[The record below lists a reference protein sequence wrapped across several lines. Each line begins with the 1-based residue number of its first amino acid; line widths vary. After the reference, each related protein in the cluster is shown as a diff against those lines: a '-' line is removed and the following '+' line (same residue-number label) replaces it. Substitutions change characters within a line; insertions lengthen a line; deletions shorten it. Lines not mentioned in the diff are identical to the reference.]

1 VARWSSTI
9 LHPALHSWRE
19 ELPAT
24 FVRVSAYLCGIGLLS
39 IAAAELFQ
47 STPVIEPINP
57 AHRSE
62 WIAIERPL
70 AAFALDIPEA
80 AGVPASYVIR
90 RNVEGGGRKD
100 ILTMGEAQ
108 DAAPFLE
115 VEIYRPGRE
124 LGHFADTDDDLAAH
138 AAEAGAIAAQR
149 QDEPLQS
156 KFGTLSILAFDVTA
170 PALRHCLGFLRDFD
184 DPTAATPLLQLSGRF
199 CQGSGYVGRSTLA
212 CALDRLTLLAAASEP
227 KIGALFAH
235 AELNRH
241 FCGERDPIIAPTPKY
256 KLLWQALAT
265 RPEPRRIGR

>member
-1 VARWSSTI
+1 MTV

-24 FVRVSAYLCGIGLLS
+24 LVRVCAYLCGIGLLS
-39 IAAAELFQ
+39 IAAAEFFQ
-47 STPVIEPINP
+47 STPIIEPIKP

-80 AGVPASYVIR
+80 TGVPVSYVIR
-90 RNVEGGGRKD
+90 RHAEGGGRKD
-100 ILTMGEAQ
+100 TLSLGEPQSAT
-108 DAAPFLE
+108 PFLQ

-124 LGHFADTDDDLAAH
+124 ISRFAEVQDDLAAR
-138 AAEAGAIAAQR
+138 AAEAGLITAQH
-149 QDEPLQS
+149 QDDLLPS
-156 KFGTLSILAFDVTA
+156 KFGALSILAFDVTT
-170 PALRHCLGFLRDFD
+170 PSLRHCLGFLRNFD
-184 DPTAATPLLQLSGRF
+184 DPQLQLSGRF
-199 CQGSGYVGRSTLA
+199 CQGSGYVDRSTLA

-227 KIGALFAH
+227 KIGALFAR

-241 FCGERDPIIAPTPKY
+241 FCGEHDPIIAPTPKY

-265 RPEPRRIGR
+265 RPEQRRIGR